1 MIYSPAYSPDLIP
14 IEYAFRSYKAGL
26 RRWAHARPGRPVDVG
41 AAHVMALSG
50 VTREKVCNI
59 YRHVGYIDNVPPP
72 KLSSKEEADAF
83 LLLVAAVVVVLN

>member
-1 MIYSPAYSPDLIP
+1 
-14 IEYAFRSYKAGL
+14 
-26 RRWAHARPGRPVDVG
+26 
-41 AAHVMALSG
+41 MALSG